1 VKDLILITAHTPVP
15 EKRKI
20 LHDLVLGLQPIKKD
34 FDLMVVSHTPIS
46 SDVQE
51 HVNWAIYDE
60 DNELLTGWEYQ
71 NQPWFHPENK
81 CIQSIFFGKGNTYL
95 PVHKQLITGYSLAK
109 TFGYKKIHCIEYDAY
124 YQDFTEFYNNSKL
137 LDEYDAILYTKE
149 NGYGEINI
157 QFGLGHFHSAK
168 ISSLNERAFNYN
180 REVLMNEI
188 INLESKTTEKRTQD
202 IYTANGNKVLFK
214 DHSLLLTE
222 GNKVRLVNFHALD
235 LDIQWAV
242 PYYNPYTDEIDFVA
256 WNEDKDIATKVIVIV
271 NDEKIHNVF
280 LPTKFHWSSI
290 SLGKFHDIHTITVL
304 VNSKLKLHVELN
316 DLNRELFKQTNFVKY
331 D

>member
-1 VKDLILITAHTPVP
+1 MKDLILITAHCPTP

-20 LHDLVLGLQPIKKD
+20 LHDLVIGLQPIRKD

-71 NQPWFHPENK
+71 NQPWFHPDNK
-81 CIQSIFFGKGNTYL
+81 LIQSVFFGKGNTYL

-109 TFGYKKIHCIEYDAY
+109 TFGYEKIQCIEYDAY
-124 YQDFTEFYNNSKL
+124 YQDFTEFYDNSKA
-137 LDEYDAILYTKE
+137 LDKYDAILYTKE

-157 QFGLGHFHSAK
+157 QFGLGHFHATK
-168 ISSLNERAFNYN
+168 ISSLDKRAFNYN
-180 REVLMNEI
+180 REEMMEEI
-188 INLESKTTEKRTQD
+188 LDSKSKTTEKRTQD
-202 IYTANGNKVLFK
+202 IYTSNNNKVLFK
-214 DHSLLLTE
+214 DHSLLLTG

-235 LDIQWAV
+235 LEIQWAV
-242 PYYNPYTDEIDFVA
+242 PYYNPYNDEIDFVA
-256 WNEDKDIATKVIVIV
+256 WNEDRDYFSKVIVIV
-271 NDEKIHNVF
+271 NDDKIF
-280 LPTKFHWSSI
+280 DFSLPNKFHWSTK
-290 SLGKFHDIHTITVL
+290 SLGKFNDINTITVI
-304 VNSKLKLHVELN
+304 VNNKLKNHIELN
-316 DLNRELFKQTNFVKY
+316 DSNRKLFKQTNFIKY